1 MFLTPAGRRVAGGF
15 NRNRAKGKTRMK
27 DIAVTD
33 VRNFVLMGHT
43 GSGKTTLT
51 DALLYKMGVN
61 DRLGSVDQ
69 GTSMADYTDEEKS
82 HKTTV
87 YAKSFSGT
95 YKSSDGHNMDIEF
108 FDTPGYADFFGQ
120 VIQASRI
127 AGAALIT
134 VDAHAGIQVG
144 TMKAWKQA
152 SALDIPRAIVV
163 TGLDR
168 ENSPFEKVMEEI
180 KGAWGDRC
188 IPVLIP
194 APGNSGVV
202 DVLAA
207 TDVPAPLADTV
218 KAYKGALVEMAA
230 ETDDTLIE
238 KYLAGEALSAREI
251 ADGVRHAVF
260 ARKLVP
266 VFATMA
272 LKNIGVGELL
282 DGIARFFPS
291 PADRPFRDAEGKPVD
306 PSPSAPFVGY
316 VWRTVNDPFI
326 GHMSFVYVCGGTLR
340 PDTEVLNVNKEQKER
355 IVQFVSIN
363 GKKQTPI
370 TEAEAGDIVA
380 IAKLKVTGLG
390 DSLCANGA
398 KVKFEP
404 FSFPNPV
411 MWYAISAKTQGDEDK
426 IGTAL
431 HRLAEDDPTIHV
443 ERHPDTHETI
453 LAGLG
458 DTHLAV
464 AVERMKKRNNV
475 EVVTST
481 PRIPYKE
488 TVTIRG
494 EGHYKHKKQ
503 SGGRGQYGEVYL
515 KVAPLPEG
523 DDEWFEDAIV
533 GGVIPHNFVPAVQKG
548 VAEGMVRGALAGF
561 PVVNVKSTVY
571 DGSYH
576 DVDSSEVAFKIA
588 GSRAFREAMTKAK
601 PVLLEP
607 IMSVKIT
614 IPEQFMGDVNGDMSH
629 RRGRI
634 VGMESADGLQV
645 ITADIP
651 QAELFTYC
659 AELRSMTG
667 GRGSFE
673 MSFARYDA
681 VPSAVAQKII
691 LAAAK
696 TKEEEQD

>member
-1 MFLTPAGRRVAGGF
+1 
-15 NRNRAKGKTRMK
+15 MK

-43 GSGKTTLT
+43 GSGKTTLV
-51 DALLYKMGVN
+51 DALLYKMGAN

-87 YAKSFSGT
+87 YAKSFSGL

-144 TMKAWKQA
+144 TLKAWKQA
-152 SALDIPRAIVV
+152 SSLDIPRAIVV

-168 ENSPFEKVMEEI
+168 ENSPFEKVMAEI
-180 KGAWGDRC
+180 KSTWGDRC

-194 APGNSGVV
+194 MPDCSSVV

-207 TDVPAPLADTV
+207 TNVPSPVAEAV
-218 KAYKGALVEMAA
+218 KEAKNALVEMAA

-238 KYLAGEALSAREI
+238 KYLAGQPLTAREI
-251 ADGVRHAVF
+251 ADGLRHAVF
-260 ARKLVP
+260 DRKLVP
-266 VFATMA
+266 VFACMA
-272 LKNIGVGELL
+272 LKNVGVGELL

-291 PADRPFRDAEGKPVD
+291 PADRPFKDASGKPID
-306 PSPSAPFVGY
+306 TSPSAPFVGY

-326 GHMSFVYVCGGTLR
+326 GHMSFVYVCGGTLKA
-340 PDTEVLNVNKEQKER
+340 DTEVLNVNKDQKER
-355 IVQFVSIN
+355 IVQFVAIN
-363 GKKQTPI
+363 GKKQVPMA
-370 TEAEAGDIVA
+370 EAEAGDIVA

-390 DSLCANGA
+390 DALCQAGA
-398 KVKFEP
+398 KVTFEP
-404 FSFPNPV
+404 FEFPNPV
-411 MWYAISAKTQGDEDK
+411 MWYAVAAKSQGDEDK

-443 ERHPDTHETI
+443 DRHADTHETI
-453 LAGLG
+453 LSGMG

-475 EVVTST
+475 DVVLST
-481 PRIPYKE
+481 PKIPYKE
-488 TVTIRG
+488 TVTSRG

-515 KVAPLPEG
+515 KVAPLAEG

-548 VAEGMVRGALAGF
+548 VAEGMVKGSLAGF
-561 PVVNVKSTVY
+561 PVVKIKSTVY

-588 GSRAFREAMTKAK
+588 GSRAFRDAMTKAK

-634 VGMESADGLQV
+634 VGMEAADGLQV

-673 MSFARYDA
+673 MSFARYDV
-681 VPSAVAQKII
+681 VPSSVAQKII

-696 TKEEEQD
+696 TKEEDQD

>member
-1 MFLTPAGRRVAGGF
+1 
-15 NRNRAKGKTRMK
+15 MK
-27 DIAVTD
+27 DIVVAD

-43 GSGKTTLT
+43 ASGKTTLA
-51 DALLYKMGVN
+51 DAMLYKMGVN

-69 GTSMADYTDEEKS
+69 GTSLGDYTDEEKS
-82 HKTTV
+82 RKTTI
-87 YAKSFSGT
+87 YAKSFCGL
-95 YKSSDGHNMDIEF
+95 YKSSDGHNMDIVF
-108 FDTPGYADFFGQ
+108 CDTPGYADFFGQ

-144 TMKAWKQA
+144 TLKAWKQA
-152 SALDIPRAIVV
+152 STLDIPRAIVV

-168 ENSPFEKVMEEI
+168 ENSPFDKVMADI
-180 KGAWGDRC
+180 KATWGDRC

-194 APGNSGVV
+194 LPDNSAVV

-207 TDVPAPLADTV
+207 TSVPDAISEAV
-218 KAYKGALVEMAA
+218 KAAKGALVEMAA

-238 KYLAGEALSAREI
+238 KYLAGEPLTAREI
-251 ADGVRHAVF
+251 ADGLRHAVF
-260 ARKLVP
+260 DRKLVP
-266 VFATMA
+266 VFACMA
-272 LKNIGVGELL
+272 LKNVGVGELL

-291 PADRPFRDAEGKPVD
+291 PADRPMKDASGKAID
-306 PSPSAPFVGY
+306 TSPSAPFVGY

-326 GHMSFVYVCGGTLR
+326 GHMSFVYVCGGTLKA
-340 PDTEVLNVNKEQKER
+340 DTEVMNLNKEQKER
-355 IVQFVSIN
+355 IVQFVALN
-363 GKKQTPI
+363 GKKQLPI

-390 DSLCANGA
+390 DSLCQNGA
-398 KVKFEP
+398 KAMFEP
-404 FSFPNPV
+404 FKFPNPV
-411 MWYAISAKTQGDEDK
+411 MWFAIAAKTQGDEDK

-431 HRLAEDDPTIHV
+431 HKLAEDDPTIHV
-443 ERHPDTHETI
+443 ERHPATHETI
-453 LAGLG
+453 LSGMG

-464 AVERMKKRNNV
+464 AVERMKKRNSV
-475 EVVTST
+475 DVVLST
-481 PRIPYKE
+481 PKIPYTE
-488 TVTIRG
+488 TITGRA

-515 KVAPLPEG
+515 KVEPLLEG
-523 DDEWFEDAIV
+523 DEEWFENALV
-533 GGVIPHNFVPAVQKG
+533 GGAIPHNFVPAVQKG
-548 VAEGMVRGALAGF
+548 VVEGMTKGALAGC
-561 PVVNVKSTVY
+561 PVVKVKSTVY

-576 DVDSSEVAFKIA
+576 DVDSSEIAFKIA
-588 GSRAFREAMTKAK
+588 GSRAFREAISKSK

-607 IMSVKIT
+607 IMSVRIT
-614 IPEQFMGDVNGDMSH
+614 IPEHFMGDVNGDMSH

-673 MSFARYDA
+673 MSFSRYDV
-681 VPSAVAQKII
+681 VPSNVAQKII
-691 LAAAK
+691 AAAAK
-696 TKEEEQD
+696 VKEEDQD

>member
-1 MFLTPAGRRVAGGF
+1 
-15 NRNRAKGKTRMK
+15 MK
-27 DIAVTD
+27 DIAVSD

-43 GSGKTTLT
+43 ASGKTTLA
-51 DALLYKMGVN
+51 DALLFKMGAS

-69 GTSMADYTDEEKS
+69 GSSLGDYTDEEKS
-82 HKTTV
+82 RKTTI
-87 YAKSFSGT
+87 YAKSFCGT
-95 YKSSDGHNMDIEF
+95 YKSSDGHNMDIVF
-108 FDTPGYADFFGQ
+108 CDTPGYADFFGQ

-134 VDAHAGIQVG
+134 IDAHAGIQVG

-152 SALDIPRAIVV
+152 SSLDIPRAIVV

-168 ENSPFEKVMEEI
+168 DNSPFDKVMAEI
-180 KGAWGDRC
+180 QATWGDRC
-188 IPVLIP
+188 LPVLMP
-194 APGNSGVV
+194 LPDKSGVV

-207 TDVPAPLADTV
+207 TEVPESVREAV
-218 KAYKGALVEMAA
+218 KVAKGALVEMAA
-230 ETDDTLIE
+230 ETDDSLIE
-238 KYLAGEALSAREI
+238 KYLAGQPLSAREI
-251 ADGVRHAVF
+251 ADGLRHAVF
-260 ARKLVP
+260 DRKLVP
-266 VFATMA
+266 VFACMA

-291 PADRPFRDAEGKPVD
+291 PADRPMKDAAGNSID
-306 PSPSAPFVGY
+306 TSPSAPFVGY

-326 GHMSFVYVCGGTLR
+326 GHMSFVYVCGGTLK
-340 PDTEVLNVNKEQKER
+340 PDLEVLNVNKDQKER
-355 IVQFVSIN
+355 IVQFVSLN

-380 IAKLKVTGLG
+380 ISKLKVTTLG
-390 DSLCANGA
+390 DALCQGTA
-398 KVKFEP
+398 KLTFAP
-404 FSFPNPV
+404 FVFPNPV
-411 MWYAISAKTQGDEDK
+411 MWYAVAAKTQGDEDK

-431 HRLAEDDPTIHV
+431 HKLAEDDPTIHV
-443 ERHPDTHETI
+443 ERHADTHETI
-453 LAGLG
+453 LAGMG

-464 AVERMKKRNNV
+464 AVERMKKRNHV
-475 EVVTST
+475 DVTLS
-481 PRIPYKE
+481 IPKVAYKE
-488 TVTIRG
+488 TVTGRG

-515 KVAPLPEG
+515 KVEPLMDG
-523 DDEWFEDAIV
+523 DDEIFADALV
-533 GGVIPHNFVPAVQKG
+533 GGAIPHNFVPAVHKG
-548 VAEGMVRGALAGF
+548 VLDGMAKGALAGC
-561 PVVNVKSTVY
+561 PVVKVKSTVY

-588 GSRAFREAMTKAK
+588 AGRAFREAMSKSK

-634 VGMESADGLQV
+634 IGMESAEGMQV

-673 MSFARYDA
+673 MTFARYDV
-681 VPSAVAQKII
+681 VPSSVAQKVIA
-691 LAAAK
+691 AAAK
-696 TKEEEQD
+696 DKQEDQE

>member
-1 MFLTPAGRRVAGGF
+1 
-15 NRNRAKGKTRMK
+15 
-27 DIAVTD
+27 
-33 VRNFVLMGHT
+33 MGHT
-43 GSGKTTLT
+43 GSGKTTLA
-51 DALLYKMGVN
+51 DAMLYKMGIN

-69 GTSMADYTDEEKS
+69 GTSLGDYTDEEKAR
-82 HKTTV
+82 KTTV
-87 YAKSFSGT
+87 YAKSFCGM
-95 YKSSDGHNMDIEF
+95 YKSSDGHNMDIVF
-108 FDTPGYADFFGQ
+108 CDTPGYADFHGQ

-144 TMKAWKQA
+144 TLRAWKQA
-152 SALDIPRAIVV
+152 SALDIPRAIVI

-168 ENSPFEKVMEEI
+168 ENAPFDKIMADI
-180 KGAWGDRC
+180 HASWGTRC

-194 APGNSGVV
+194 LPDNGGVV

-207 TDVPAPLADTV
+207 TEIPASVSEPLKEA
-218 KAYKGALVEMAA
+218 KGALVEMAA

-238 KYLAGEALSAREI
+238 KYLAGEPLSAREI
-251 ADGVRHAVF
+251 ADGLRHAVF
-260 ARKLVP
+260 DRKLVP
-266 VFATMA
+266 VFACMA

-291 PADRPFRDAEGKPVD
+291 PADRPMKSADGKPID
-306 PSPSAPFVGY
+306 TSPSAPFVGY

-326 GHMSFVYVCGGTLR
+326 GHMSFVYVCGGTLKS
-340 PDTEVLNVNKEQKER
+340 DMEVMNVNKDQKER
-355 IVQFVSIN
+355 IVQFVALN
-363 GKKQTPI
+363 GKKQLPI

-380 IAKLKVTGLG
+380 IAKLKATGLG
-390 DSLCANGA
+390 DALCQNGA
-398 KVKFEP
+398 KVTFEP
-404 FSFPNPV
+404 FQFPNPV
-411 MWYAISAKTQGDEDK
+411 MWYAVSAKTQGDEDK

-431 HRLAEDDPTIHV
+431 HKLAEDDPTIHV
-443 ERHPDTHETI
+443 ERHPATHETI
-453 LAGLG
+453 LSGMG

-475 EVVTST
+475 DVVLST
-481 PRIPYKE
+481 PKIPYTE
-488 TVTIRG
+488 TITGRS

-515 KVAPLPEG
+515 KVEPLPDG
-523 DDEWFEDAIV
+523 DADWFVDALV
-533 GGVIPHNFVPAVQKG
+533 GGAIPHNFVPAVQKG
-548 VAEGMVRGALAGF
+548 VVEGMTKGTLAGC
-561 PVVNVKSTVY
+561 PVVKVKSTVY

-576 DVDSSEVAFKIA
+576 DVDSSEIAFKIA
-588 GSRAFREAMTKAK
+588 GSRAFRDAVSKAK

-607 IMSVKIT
+607 IMSVRIT

-651 QAELFTYC
+651 QAELFSYC

-673 MSFARYDA
+673 MSFARYDV
-681 VPSAVAQKII
+681 VPSSVAQKII
-691 LAAAK
+691 ASAAK
-696 TKEEEQD
+696 VKEEEQD

>member
-1 MFLTPAGRRVAGGF
+1 
-15 NRNRAKGKTRMK
+15 MK
-27 DIAVTD
+27 NIAVSD

-43 GSGKTTLT
+43 ASGKTTLA
-51 DALLYKMGVN
+51 DALLFKMGAN

-69 GTSMADYTDEEKS
+69 GSSLGDYTDEEKS
-82 HKTTV
+82 RKTTI
-87 YAKSFSGT
+87 YAKSFCGT
-95 YKSSDGHNMDIEF
+95 YKSSDGHNMDIVF
-108 FDTPGYADFFGQ
+108 CDTPGYADYFGQ

-144 TMKAWKQA
+144 TMNAWKQA
-152 SALDIPRAIVV
+152 STLDIPRAIVV

-168 ENSPFEKVMEEI
+168 ENSPFEKVMAEI
-180 KGAWGDRC
+180 KATWGDRC
-188 IPVLIP
+188 IPVLMP
-194 APGNSGVV
+194 LPDNSGVV

-207 TDVPAPLADTV
+207 TDVPDSVSAVLKDA
-218 KAYKGALVEMAA
+218 KGALVEMAA

-238 KYLAGEALSAREI
+238 KYLAGQPLSAREI
-251 ADGVRHAVF
+251 SDGLRHAVF
-260 ARKLVP
+260 DRKLVP
-266 VFATMA
+266 VFACMA

-291 PADRPFRDAEGKPVD
+291 PADRPVKDAEGKLIDTAPN
-306 PSPSAPFVGY
+306 APFVGY

-326 GHMSFVYVCGGTLR
+326 GHMSFVYVCGGTLK
-340 PDTEVLNVNKEQKER
+340 PDMDVMNINKDQKER
-355 IVQFVSIN
+355 IVQFVSLN

-380 IAKLKVTGLG
+380 ISKLKFTSLG
-390 DSLCANGA
+390 DALCQAPA
-398 KVKFEP
+398 KATFAP

-411 MWYAISAKTQGDEDK
+411 MWYAVAAKTQGDEDK

-431 HRLAEDDPTIHV
+431 HKLAEDDPTIRV
-443 ERHPDTHETI
+443 ERHAETHETI
-453 LAGLG
+453 LAGMG

-475 EVVTST
+475 DVILST
-481 PRIPYKE
+481 PKVSYKE
-488 TVTIRG
+488 TVTGHG

-515 KVAPLPEG
+515 KVAALPDG
-523 DDEWFEDAIV
+523 DEKLFIDALV
-533 GGVIPHNFVPAVQKG
+533 GGSIPHNFVPAVHKG
-548 VAEGMVRGALAGF
+548 VLDGLAKGSLAGY
-561 PVVNVKSTVY
+561 PVVGVQSTVY

-588 GSRAFREAMTKAK
+588 AGRAFREAMSQAK

-614 IPEQFMGDVNGDMSH
+614 IPDHFMGDINGDMSH

-634 VGMESADGLQV
+634 VGMDAGEGMQV
-645 ITADIP
+645 ITAEIP
-651 QAELFTYC
+651 QSELFSYC

-673 MSFARYDA
+673 MEFARYDV
-681 VPSAVAQKII
+681 VPMSVAQKII
-691 LAAAK
+691 AAAAK
-696 TKEEEQD
+696 NKEEEQD

>member
-1 MFLTPAGRRVAGGF
+1 M
-15 NRNRAKGKTRMK
+15 
-27 DIAVTD
+27 
-33 VRNFVLMGHT
+33 
-43 GSGKTTLT
+43 
-51 DALLYKMGVN
+51 LYKMGIN

-69 GTSMADYTDEEKS
+69 GTSLGDYTDEEKAR
-82 HKTTV
+82 KTTV
-87 YAKSFSGT
+87 YAKSFCGM
-95 YKSSDGHNMDIEF
+95 YKSSDGHNMDIVF
-108 FDTPGYADFFGQ
+108 CDTPGYADFHGQ

-144 TMKAWKQA
+144 TLRAWKQA
-152 SALDIPRAIVV
+152 SFLDIPRAIVV

-168 ENSPFEKVMEEI
+168 ENSPFDKVMDDI
-180 KGAWGDRC
+180 RATWGDRC
-188 IPVLIP
+188 IPVLMP
-194 APGNSGVV
+194 LPDNSAVV

-207 TDVPAPLADTV
+207 TDVPASVGDALKEA
-218 KAYKGALVEMAA
+218 KGALVEMAA

-238 KYLAGEALSAREI
+238 KYLAGEPLSAREI
-251 ADGVRHAVF
+251 ADGLRHAVF
-260 ARKLVP
+260 DRKLVP
-266 VFATMA
+266 VFACMA
-272 LKNIGVGELL
+272 LKNVGVGELL

-291 PADRPFRDAEGKPVD
+291 PADRPMKGADGKPID
-306 PSPSAPFVGY
+306 TSPSAPFVGY

-326 GHMSFVYVCGGTLR
+326 GHMSFVYVCGGTLKA
-340 PDTEVLNVNKEQKER
+340 DMEVMNVNKEQKER
-355 IVQFVSIN
+355 IVQFVALN
-363 GKKQTPI
+363 GKKQLPT

-380 IAKLKVTGLG
+380 IAKLKATGLG
-390 DSLCANGA
+390 DALCQNGA
-398 KVKFEP
+398 KATFEP
-404 FSFPNPV
+404 FKFPNPV
-411 MWYAISAKTQGDEDK
+411 MWYAVSAKTQGDEDK

-431 HRLAEDDPTIHV
+431 HKLAEDDPTIHV
-443 ERHPDTHETI
+443 ERHPATHETI
-453 LAGLG
+453 LSGMG

-475 EVVTST
+475 DVVLST
-481 PRIPYKE
+481 PKIPYTE
-488 TVTIRG
+488 TITGRS

-515 KVAPLPEG
+515 KVEPLMEG
-523 DDEWFEDAIV
+523 DEEWFADALV
-533 GGVIPHNFVPAVQKG
+533 GGAIPHNFVPAVQKG
-548 VAEGMVRGALAGF
+548 VVEGMSKGTLAGC
-561 PVVNVKSTVY
+561 PVVKVKSTVY

-576 DVDSSEVAFKIA
+576 DVDSSEIAFKIA
-588 GSRAFREAMTKAK
+588 GSRAFRDAVSKAK

-645 ITADIP
+645 IIADIP

-673 MSFARYDA
+673 MAFARYDV
-681 VPSAVAQKII
+681 VPSNVAQKII
-691 LAAAK
+691 AAAVK
-696 TKEEEQD
+696 VKEEEQD

>member
-1 MFLTPAGRRVAGGF
+1 
-15 NRNRAKGKTRMK
+15 MK

-43 GSGKTTLT
+43 ASGKTTLV
-51 DALLYKMGVN
+51 DAMLFKMGIN
-61 DRLGSVDQ
+61 DRLGLVEQ
-69 GTSMADYTDEEKS
+69 GTSMGDYTDEEKAR
-82 HKTTV
+82 KTTV

-134 VDAHAGIQVG
+134 VDAHAGLQVG

-168 ENSPFEKVMEEI
+168 ENSPFEKVMDEI
-180 KGAWGDRC
+180 RSTWGDRC

-194 APGNSGVV
+194 MPDKSAVV

-207 TDVPAPLADTV
+207 TDVPEAVVEAV
-218 KAYKGALVEMAA
+218 KTAKNALVEMAA

-238 KYLAGEALSAREI
+238 KYLAGQPLTAREI
-251 ADGVRHAVF
+251 ADGLRHAVF
-260 ARKLVP
+260 GRKLVP
-266 VFATMA
+266 VFCCMA

-291 PADRPFRDAEGKPVD
+291 PADRPMRDSEGKPID

-326 GHMSFVYVCGGTLR
+326 GHMSFVYVCGGTLKA
-340 PDTEVLNVNKEQKER
+340 DAEVLNVNKDQKER
-355 IVQFVSIN
+355 IVQFVALN
-363 GKKQTPI
+363 GKKQLPI

-390 DSLCANGA
+390 DSLCQNGA

-404 FSFPNPV
+404 FAFPNPV
-411 MWYAISAKTQGDEDK
+411 MWYAVAAKSQGDEDK

-453 LAGLG
+453 LSGMG
-458 DTHLAV
+458 DMHLAV

-475 EVVTST
+475 EVILST
-481 PRIPYKE
+481 PKIPYKE
-488 TVTIRG
+488 TVTSRG

-515 KVAPLPEG
+515 KVAPLAEG
-523 DDEWFEDAIV
+523 DAEWFEDAIV
-533 GGVIPHNFVPAVQKG
+533 GGSIPHNFVPAVQKG
-548 VAEGMVRGALAGF
+548 VVEGMSRGSLAGF
-561 PVVNVKSTVY
+561 PVVNIKSTVY

-588 GSRAFREAMTKAK
+588 GSRAFRDAMTKAK

-607 IMSVKIT
+607 VMSVKIT
-614 IPEQFMGDVNGDMSH
+614 VPEQFMGDVNGDMSH

-634 VGMESADGLQV
+634 VGMESADGMQI

-667 GRGSFE
+667 GRGTFE
-673 MSFARYDA
+673 MSFARYDS
-681 VPSAVAQKII
+681 VPAAVAQKII
-691 LAAAK
+691 MAAAK
-696 TKEEEQD
+696 VKEEEQE

>member
-1 MFLTPAGRRVAGGF
+1 MEEGRYEQYE
-15 NRNRAKGKTRMK
+15 GKTGMK
-27 DIAVTD
+27 DIVVAD

-43 GSGKTTLT
+43 GSGKTTLA
-51 DALLYKMGVN
+51 DAMLYKMGIN

-69 GTSMADYTDEEKS
+69 GTSLGDYTDEEKAR
-82 HKTTV
+82 KTTV
-87 YAKSFSGT
+87 YAKSFCGM
-95 YKSSDGHNMDIEF
+95 YKSSDGHNMDIVF
-108 FDTPGYADFFGQ
+108 CDTPGYADFHGQ

-144 TMKAWKQA
+144 TLRAWKQA
-152 SALDIPRAIVV
+152 SFLDIPRAIVV

-168 ENSPFEKVMEEI
+168 ENSPFDKVMDDI
-180 KGAWGDRC
+180 RATWGDRC
-188 IPVLIP
+188 IPVLMP
-194 APGNSGVV
+194 LPDNSAVV

-207 TDVPAPLADTV
+207 TDVPASVGDALKEA
-218 KAYKGALVEMAA
+218 KGALVEMAA

-238 KYLAGEALSAREI
+238 KYLAGEPLSAREI
-251 ADGVRHAVF
+251 ADGLRHAVF
-260 ARKLVP
+260 DRKLVP
-266 VFATMA
+266 VFACMA
-272 LKNIGVGELL
+272 LKNVGVGELL

-291 PADRPFRDAEGKPVD
+291 PADRPMKGADGKPID
-306 PSPSAPFVGY
+306 TSPSAPFVGY

-326 GHMSFVYVCGGTLR
+326 GHMSFVYVCGGTLKA
-340 PDTEVLNVNKEQKER
+340 DMEVMNVNKEQKER
-355 IVQFVSIN
+355 IVQFVALN
-363 GKKQTPI
+363 GTKQLPT

-380 IAKLKVTGLG
+380 IAKLKATGLG
-390 DSLCANGA
+390 DALCQNGA
-398 KVKFEP
+398 KATFEP
-404 FSFPNPV
+404 FKFPNPV
-411 MWYAISAKTQGDEDK
+411 MWYAVSAKTQGDEDK

-431 HRLAEDDPTIHV
+431 HKLAEDDPTIHV
-443 ERHPDTHETI
+443 ERHPATHETI
-453 LAGLG
+453 LSGMG

-475 EVVTST
+475 DVVLST
-481 PRIPYKE
+481 PKIPYTE
-488 TVTIRG
+488 TITGRS

-515 KVAPLPEG
+515 KVEPLMEG
-523 DDEWFEDAIV
+523 DEEWFADALV
-533 GGVIPHNFVPAVQKG
+533 GGAIPHNFVPAVQKG
-548 VAEGMVRGALAGF
+548 VVEGMSKGTLAGC
-561 PVVNVKSTVY
+561 PVVKVKSTVY

-576 DVDSSEVAFKIA
+576 DVDSSEIAFKIA
-588 GSRAFREAMTKAK
+588 GSRAFRDAVSKAK

-645 ITADIP
+645 IIADIP

-673 MSFARYDA
+673 MAFARYDV
-681 VPSAVAQKII
+681 VPSNVAQKII
-691 LAAAK
+691 AAAVK
-696 TKEEEQD
+696 VKEEEQD